1 MPIRV
6 VVHIHNEDPFVAEI
20 EDIPEPRD
28 NFLVLR
34 NPRKRDGKALTF
46 VTNGATSFIYPW
58 SRISFVEVMD
68 EAKSQDSVVGFFREE
83 GRSGHL

>member
-6 VVHIHNEDPFVAEI
+6 VIHVHNEDPFVAEI
-20 EDIPEPRD
+20 EGVPDPKD
-28 NFLVLR
+28 NFLLLR

-58 SRISFVEVMD
+58 TRISFVEVMD
-68 EAKSQDSVVGFFREE
+68 EAQGQESLVGFFRED
-83 GRSGHL
+83 GRMGRP

>member
-6 VVHIHNEDPFVAEI
+6 VIHVHNEDPFLAEI
-20 EDIPEPRD
+20 DDVPDPKD
-28 NFLVLR
+28 NFLLVR

-58 SRISFVEVMD
+58 ARIYFVELMD
-68 EAKSQDSVVGFFREE
+68 EAQAQDSVLGFFRED
-83 GRSGHL
+83 GRIGRP